1 MSCSFYSEDS
11 PCGPA
16 PGKGYVTIIPV
27 KACDKDLSNHL
38 FALGVSG
45 RTQAG
50 QKTQICSEADVLFNR
65 GGFISPTQKQVEE
78 FTVCPGHRYS
88 LTYGWAGRKR
98 LTCCHPN
105 HSGKRY
111 QQKNPRRIN
120 IEMSRSIYIL
130 ENQTV
135 PIGAGMGKL
144 LLIL

>member
-1 MSCSFYSEDS
+1 MSCSFYSEDL

-16 PGKGYVTIIPV
+16 PGQDDVTIIPV
-27 KACDKDLSNHL
+27 KACNKDLSNHF

-45 RTQAG
+45 RSGPEKNA
-50 QKTQICSEADVLFNR
+50 QICSEADILFNR
-65 GGFISPTQKQVEE
+65 SGCIFPTEKQIEE

-105 HSGKRY
+105 HSGKRTL
-111 QQKNPRRIN
+111 QKMPRRIN

-135 PIGAGMGKL
+135 PVGAGMKN
-144 LLIL
+144 

>member
-16 PGKGYVTIIPV
+16 PGQDDVAIIPV
-27 KACDKDLSNHL
+27 KACNKDLSNHF
-38 FALGVSG
+38 FALGLSG
-45 RTQAG
+45 STGTEQNA
-50 QKTQICSEADVLFNR
+50 QICSEADILFNR
-65 GGFISPTQKQVEE
+65 GGYTFPTEKQIEE

-105 HSGKRY
+105 HSGKRNL
-111 QQKNPRRIN
+111 QKMPRRIN
-120 IEMSRSIYIL
+120 IEMSRNIYIL

-135 PIGAGMGKL
+135 PVGAGMEN
-144 LLIL
+144 

>member
-16 PGKGYVTIIPV
+16 PGQDDVTIIPV
-27 KACDKDLSNHL
+27 KACNNDLSNHF

-45 RTQAG
+45 STG
-50 QKTQICSEADVLFNR
+50 TEQKAQICSEADILFNR
-65 GGFISPTQKQVEE
+65 GGCIFPTEKQIEE

-105 HSGKRY
+105 HSGKRNL
-111 QQKNPRRIN
+111 QKMPRRIN

-135 PIGAGMGKL
+135 PVGAGMKN
-144 LLIL
+144 

>member
-16 PGKGYVTIIPV
+16 PGQDDVTIIPV
-27 KACDKDLSNHL
+27 KACNKALSNHF

-45 RTQAG
+45 STGTEQNA
-50 QKTQICSEADVLFNR
+50 QICSEADILFNR
-65 GGFISPTQKQVEE
+65 GGCIFPAEKQIEE

-105 HSGKRY
+105 HSGKRNL
-111 QQKNPRRIN
+111 QKMPRRIN

-135 PIGAGMGKL
+135 PVGAGVKN
-144 LLIL
+144 